1 MNFQKKIMA
10 PIAIVALLLLVTVSY
25 AMWYGEL
32 KINGNVQTGELDWEF
47 VPNTV
52 IQLDTCDFNVPDTNV
67 PPGNNSEGKDVG
79 CTDVQLVDTDGDGDY
94 DALNIT
100 MHNVYPYYY
109 EHIAFKVHN
118 DGTIPLKIWRVIID
132 GREYYALNEHVLRTG
147 VPLDLDGDGEND
159 TMIWWGDNF
168 GVQLHPCESADISL
182 DITILQPAPENAT
195 LHMLI
200 QFQAIAW
207 NEYES
212 ALPTSP

>member
-32 KINGNVQTGELDWEF
+32 RINGTVKTGELDWEF
-47 VPNTV
+47 VPGTV
-52 IQLDTCDFNVPDTNV
+52 VQLDTCDFDVPDSNV
-67 PPGNNSEGKDVG
+67 SPGNNSEGKNVG
-79 CTDVQLVDTDGDGDY
+79 CTDVELVDTDGDGDY

-100 MHNVYPYYY
+100 MYNVYPWYY

-118 DGTIPLKIWRVIID
+118 DGTIPLKIWRVVFN
-132 GREYYALNEHVLRTG
+132 GNEYYELNEHVLHAG
-147 VPLDLDGDGEND
+147 VELDLDHDGVND
-159 TMIWWGDNF
+159 TMLWWGDNF

-182 DITILQPAPENAT
+182 DITILQEAPENST
-195 LHMLI
+195 LHLLI

-207 NEYES
+207 NEYDS
-212 ALPTSP
+212 ALP